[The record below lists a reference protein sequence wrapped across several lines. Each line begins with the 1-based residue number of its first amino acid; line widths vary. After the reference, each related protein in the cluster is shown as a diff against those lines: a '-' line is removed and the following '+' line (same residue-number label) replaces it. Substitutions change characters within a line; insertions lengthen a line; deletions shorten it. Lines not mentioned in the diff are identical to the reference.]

1 MIIIVEAA
9 NQNKNSKYIE
19 LAKEVKQK
27 NKECL
32 EENNNI
38 LSFITENYEMA
49 QDEKD
54 KIKSL

>member
-1 MIIIVEAA
+1 MLLEVA

>member
-1 MIIIVEAA
+1 MLLEVA
-9 NQNKNSKYIE
+9 NQNKDSKSIE